1 MSYQHPEMDILH
13 MADMVEDIHSVTN
26 LMGKCT
32 YLILPAAIRPPISD
46 LEHQYPD
53 TDPESWKVCGL
64 RGGERLLCGLQQ

>member
-32 YLILPAAIRPPISD
+32 YLTSLRQFDRRQTVIYYIKCTVSM
-46 LEHQYPD
+46 Q
-53 TDPESWKVCGL
+53 VCS
-64 RGGERLLCGLQQ
+64 